1 MVIISS
7 VEEGSPAGRAGI
19 REGDALAAINGHP
32 VRDVLDYRFFIT
44 EKRVTLTLCREGERF
59 EVTLK
64 KREYDDVGLGFETFL
79 MDEKQSCRNK
89 CIFCFIDQN
98 PKGMRETVY
107 FKDDDTRLSF
117 LMGNYVTLTNVGFDE
132 LDRIRKMHISPVN
145 VSVHTTDP
153 GLRVKM
159 LGNRFAGDIME
170 KLKYLA
176 DGGISLNCQ
185 LVLCRGI
192 NDGAALEK
200 TLADL
205 FGLRPAVE
213 SVAAVPAG
221 LTAHREG
228 LYPLAPYDRG
238 SAAEVLD
245 LVGRFQDMALERAG
259 TRFVFCSDEF
269 YITAGRPVPDG
280 EFYEGYPQL
289 DNGVGTVALMESEVR
304 DELGEELPPVTVS
317 ATVFCGMAAKDYVA
331 DWVERIR
338 KKAGGGA
345 KVDVIPVE
353 NRFFGSSVTVSGLLT
368 GSDVLAAAR
377 GLQLNDRV
385 LLPSKMLRSEGDLF
399 LDGMSRFELGEK
411 LERPLFFTDTAAQL
425 AQALTLGAE
434 ETSEGS
440 ARNNGKD

>member
-1 MVIISS
+1 MVRICQ
-7 VEEGSPAGRAGI
+7 VEDGSPADKAGI
-19 REGDALAAINGHP
+19 REGDLLAAINGHP
-32 VRDVLDYRFFIT
+32 IRDVLDYRFFIT
-44 EKRVTLTLCREGERF
+44 EKKVVLTLCRGGGLF
-59 EVTLK
+59 EAAIK
-64 KREYDDVGLGFETFL
+64 KNEYDDVGLGFETFL
-79 MDEKQSCRNK
+79 MDSKQTCRNK

-98 PKGMRETVY
+98 PKGMRESIY

-132 LDRIRKMHISPVN
+132 LDRIKKMHISPVN

-153 GLRVKM
+153 DLRIKM

-170 KLKYLA
+170 KLRYLA
-176 DGGISLNCQ
+176 DGGIGLNCQ

-200 TLADL
+200 TLDDL
-205 FGLRPAVE
+205 FGLYPAVE

-228 LYPLAPYDRG
+228 LYPLLPYDRE
-238 SAAEVLD
+238 SASEVLD
-245 LVGRFQDMALERAG
+245 LAERFQKMALEKAG

-269 YITAGRPVPDG
+269 YITACRPIPDE

-289 DNGVGTVALMESEVR
+289 DNGVGTVALMESEIK
-304 DELGEELPPVTVS
+304 DELEEDLAPVTVS
-317 ATVFCGMAAKDYVA
+317 ATVFCGVAAKDYVA

-338 KKAGGGA
+338 KKAGGSA
-345 KVDVIPVE
+345 KIDVVPVT

-368 GSDVLAAAR
+368 GSDIVAAAKDIK
-377 GLQLNDRV
+377 LNDRV

-399 LDGMSRFELGEK
+399 LDGMSRYELEEK
-411 LERPLFFTDTAAQL
+411 LNRPLIFTDSATEL
-425 AQALTLGAE
+425 AEALTLGAE
-434 ETSEGS
+434 K
-440 ARNNGKD
+440 N